1 MDRSKKDLQA
11 NEVRA
16 IRIGEEAIVELLWET
31 LQEMGE
37 SLFDLPDNSDAMFH
51 MRWNREKTELVLY
64 VTGERHTIAGGK
76 ELITRIDSYIQEHIG
91 ITAKTLY
98 EDFSKKTTPKY
109 VSFCLTSLDKG
120 TQPFVVCDG

>member
-37 SLFDLPDNSDAMFH
+37 SLLICLIILMQCSTWGGIA
-51 MRWNREKTELVLY
+51 EKTELVLY

-109 VSFCLTSLDKG
+109 VSFCLD
-120 TQPFVVCDG
+120 PDENVN

>member
-64 VTGERHTIAGGK
+64 VTGERHTISGGK
-76 ELITRIDSYIQEHIG
+76 ELITRRDSYIQEHIG

-98 EDFSKKTTPKY
+98 EDFSKKTPPKY
-109 VSFCLTSLDKG
+109 VSFCLD
-120 TQPFVVCDG
+120 PDENAN

>member
-37 SLFDLPDNSDAMFH
+37 SL
-51 MRWNREKTELVLY
+51 
-64 VTGERHTIAGGK
+64 
-76 ELITRIDSYIQEHIG
+76 LI
-91 ITAKTLY
+91 
-98 EDFSKKTTPKY
+98 
-109 VSFCLTSLDKG
+109 CLIILMQCST
-120 TQPFVVCDG
+120 

>member
-51 MRWNREKTELVLY
+51 MRWNREKNRTS
-64 VTGERHTIAGGK
+64 TICNRRETYNCWWKRINYADRFIYSGAYRDYGK
-76 ELITRIDSYIQEHIG
+76 DSI
-91 ITAKTLY
+91 
-98 EDFSKKTTPKY
+98 
-109 VSFCLTSLDKG
+109 
-120 TQPFVVCDG
+120 